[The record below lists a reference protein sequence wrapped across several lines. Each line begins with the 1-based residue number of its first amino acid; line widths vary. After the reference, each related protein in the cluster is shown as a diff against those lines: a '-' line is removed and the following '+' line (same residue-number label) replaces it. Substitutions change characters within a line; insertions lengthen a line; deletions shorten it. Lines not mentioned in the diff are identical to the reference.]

1 MPQSKTVS
9 WDSQAADLSLN
20 LSGGAVLPL
29 ANVTRIGQASAPV
42 TTAQA
47 ESASTQTAQIEE

>member
-1 MPQSKTVS
+1 VS